1 MNSSSQEKFKR
12 SFKREMSI
20 ETLKAK
26 AFFVF
31 KKKVQ
36 EYLSDSEI
44 EDSILEEKECQN
56 NAGEKDTQNGVE
68 VSVGDENQKEKKM
81 ALSTADQF
89 YGLCS
94 SSSKKKTRE
103 PSSSFMI
110 MNDDHRKFSQG
121 SGGDSPYDSH
131 STSHEGLDDAD
142 FKFSTERDLLFE
154 NGFSDQIYTEE
165 MEALRKSIISLES
178 EGLFKEEETFRGPG
192 EFVRENV
199 GFLTTR
205 HWSKSKSTL
214 NLSDLDLEEFDER
227 EFQLELENYFE
238 ELSNL
243 DENDWSFE
251 NEDQQEIL
259 GAEQQ
264 WPKLYEDIIRNA
276 DFAIGDAISM
286 NLQMRTQWF
295 KDLNQAL
302 PKLAVKAS
310 TSNPE
315 LLDKKGS
322 QEEEGIEAT
331 EETPIS
337 ISCQKPYLKITF

>member
-1 MNSSSQEKFKR
+1 M
-12 SFKREMSI
+12 
-20 ETLKAK
+20 
-26 AFFVF
+26 F

-94 SSSKKKTRE
+94 SSTSSSKKKTRE
-103 PSSSFMI
+103 PSSNFMI

-131 STSHEGLDDAD
+131 STSHVPHGGLDDAD

-154 NGFSDQIYTEE
+154 NRFSDQIYTEE

-199 GFLTTR
+199 AFLTTR
-205 HWSKSKSTL
+205 HWSESKSTL
-214 NLSDLDLEEFDER
+214 NLSDFDLEEFDER

-243 DENDWSFE
+243 DENDWSLE
-251 NEDQQEIL
+251 NKDQQEVL
-259 GAEQQ
+259 G
-264 WPKLYEDIIRNA
+264 KSLNIIKM
-276 DFAIGDAISM
+276 FQI
-286 NLQMRTQWF
+286 
-295 KDLNQAL
+295 
-302 PKLAVKAS
+302 
-310 TSNPE
+310 
-315 LLDKKGS
+315 
-322 QEEEGIEAT
+322 
-331 EETPIS
+331 
-337 ISCQKPYLKITF
+337 

>member
-1 MNSSSQEKFKR
+1 M
-12 SFKREMSI
+12 
-20 ETLKAK
+20 
-26 AFFVF
+26 F

-94 SSSKKKTRE
+94 SSSSKKKTRE

-131 STSHEGLDDAD
+131 STSHAPHGGLDDAD

-154 NGFSDQIYTEE
+154 NRFSDQIYTEE

-199 GFLTTR
+199 AFLTTR
-205 HWSKSKSTL
+205 HWSESKSTL
-214 NLSDLDLEEFDER
+214 NLSDFDLEEFDER

-243 DENDWSFE
+243 DENDWSLE
-251 NEDQQEIL
+251 NKDQQEVL
-259 GAEQQ
+259 G
-264 WPKLYEDIIRNA
+264 KSLNIIKM
-276 DFAIGDAISM
+276 F
-286 NLQMRTQWF
+286 Q
-295 KDLNQAL
+295 
-302 PKLAVKAS
+302 V
-310 TSNPE
+310 
-315 LLDKKGS
+315 
-322 QEEEGIEAT
+322 
-331 EETPIS
+331 
-337 ISCQKPYLKITF
+337 